1 MEKVHF
7 IKENVQNKPRFINMG
22 QPNVLDVVEQ
32 VSWFNDHV
40 VAPRALDD
48 EELRDRNIILKELKQ
63 AVCEEQDISFRDDV
77 FDFIPSSITLGR
89 KSSKIFEYLVE
100 VQERILSLGVW

>member
-1 MEKVHF
+1 
-7 IKENVQNKPRFINMG
+7 MG